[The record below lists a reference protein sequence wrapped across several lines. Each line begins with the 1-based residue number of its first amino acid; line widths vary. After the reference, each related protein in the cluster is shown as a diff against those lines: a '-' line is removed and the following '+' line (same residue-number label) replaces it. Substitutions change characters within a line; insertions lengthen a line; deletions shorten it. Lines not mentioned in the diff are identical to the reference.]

1 MSVHVPAEMPV
12 GRAVRYAARSDG
24 ATCTTNAAVSSVP
37 RATRPPALPTAASA
51 AAHAPIRA
59 TERGSGRCQPVSMTV
74 SAPASSVTEQEGTR
88 ALQSRD
94 RAK

>member
-1 MSVHVPAEMPV
+1 MSAHVPAEAPL
-12 GRAVRYAARSDG
+12 GRAVRYAVHSDG

-37 RATRPPALPTAASA
+37 RPARPATPPATASA
-51 AAHAPIRA
+51 AAHAPSKA
-59 TERGSGRCQPVSMTV
+59 TERARTRLPPVSMAV
-74 SAPASSVTEQEGTR
+74 STPASRVTEQEGTR

>member
-1 MSVHVPAEMPV
+1 MSVQVPAEIPL
-12 GRAVRYAARSDG
+12 GRGVRYAARSDG

-37 RATRPPALPTAASA
+37 RATRPLPPPTAASA
-51 AAHAPIRA
+51 AAHAPIGAR
-59 TERGSGRCQPVSMTV
+59 ERGRTRCQPVSMTV

-88 ALQSRD
+88 ALQSWE